1 MDPGSPPPVSAENQ
15 CLEIEVP
22 IVWEYVRRVR
32 QQVDAALV
40 HLDED
45 QRSAAVMVASEL
57 LENAIKYGTA
67 VPALSRTRVTLN
79 YSPQHIEIRVDN
91 GLVEDPAYQRVRAIV
106 DSMSDESACEKLYLA
121 RIQELID
128 NPFQKNQLGLY
139 RIGYEGKFSLVC
151 NLQDQVLSI
160 TARRNLP

>member
-1 MDPGSPPPVSAENQ
+1 MDPGSPQQTAQENQ
-15 CLEIEVP
+15 LLEIEVP

-32 QQVDAALV
+32 QQVEAALG

-67 VPALSRTRVTLN
+67 VPTLSRTRVTMQ
-79 YSPQHIEIRVDN
+79 YSPEFIEIRVDN
-91 GLVEDPAYQRVRAIV
+91 GLAESTSYERVRQIV
-106 DSMSDESACEKLYLA
+106 ESMRDEAACEQLYLA

-151 NLQDQVLSI
+151 NLENQVLSM

>member
-1 MDPGSPPPVSAENQ
+1 MDPGSSKQIPLENQ
-15 CLEIEVP
+15 LLEIEVP

-32 QQVDAALV
+32 QQVEAALAHV
-40 HLDED
+40 DED

-57 LENAIKYGTA
+57 LENAIKYGVA
-67 VPALSRTRVTLN
+67 VPLLSRTRVTLQ
-79 YSPQHIEIRVDN
+79 YSPTQIEIRVDN
-91 GLVEDPAYQRVRAIV
+91 GLVEMGAYERVRAIV
-106 DSMSDESACEKLYLA
+106 ESMNDETACERLYLA

-139 RIGYEGKFSLVC
+139 RIGYEGKFSLSC
-151 NLQDQVLSI
+151 NLENQVLSM

>member
-1 MDPGSPPPVSAENQ
+1 MDPGSPKQIPLDNQ
-15 CLEIEVP
+15 LIEIEVP

-32 QQVDAALV
+32 QQVEAALA

-57 LENAIKYGTA
+57 LENAIKYGVA
-67 VPALSRTRVTLN
+67 VPPLSRTRVTLQ
-79 YSPQHIEIRVDN
+79 YSPTQIEIRVDN
-91 GLVEDPAYQRVRAIV
+91 GLIERGAYERVRALV
-106 DSMSDESACEKLYLA
+106 ESMSDDTACERLYLA

-139 RIGYEGKFSLVC
+139 RIGYEGKFSLSC
-151 NLQDQVLSI
+151 NLENQVLSM

>member
-1 MDPGSPPPVSAENQ
+1 MDPEQKTPASADNQ

-32 QQVDAALV
+32 QQVEAALA
-40 HLDED
+40 HLDEE

-67 VPALSRTRVTLN
+67 VPALARTRVTLN
-79 YSPQHIEIRVDN
+79 YSPQQVEIRVEN
-91 GLVEDPAYQRVRAIV
+91 GLTDESAYQRVRAIV
-106 DSMSDESACEKLYLA
+106 DSISNENTCEKLYLA

-151 NLQDQVLSI
+151 TLHDQVLSM